1 METKVKKR
9 SSILLKIIAA
19 ICFII
24 VLTAV
29 LVWRYFPFNTT
40 IENQVKST
48 LEAAGFTVNSLMV
61 DQVSDSALKISN
73 INIENKI
80 KIKAE
85 RVELDYALPQL
96 AVSRFRSGAHI
107 DVAAKNIYLKSKP
120 YEIEA
125 DTLDIKT
132 TGNKG
137 VWSGKASTQ
146 LIISGLP
153 QEVPPLNI
161 TSDFAI
167 DGNINANI
175 FIKDPMEKY
184 LAEINIKM
192 PETSPTSGVV
202 HIKSAMLPWGGG
214 VVSMNDIKIPLKFDV
229 PVNLVI
235 NLDKVQLAD
244 LLGKLSDGQIS
255 GQGVISGK
263 LPVTY
268 YPDGHIT
275 LQQSDITSSEA
286 GIINVSPELIQGD
299 NTQIEFARATLQNFH
314 YTQLKISLSSDQEEK
329 SVINLS
335 LEGRNPEMAEE
346 RPVKLNVNLAG
357 DIIPLLQQSLLPL
370 TDFRKYL
377 KETE

>member
-137 VWSGKASTQ
+137 VWSGKAST
-146 LIISGLP
+146 ISP
-153 QEVPPLNI
+153 
-161 TSDFAI
+161 
-167 DGNINANI
+167 
-175 FIKDPMEKY
+175 
-184 LAEINIKM
+184 
-192 PETSPTSGVV
+192 
-202 HIKSAMLPWGGG
+202 
-214 VVSMNDIKIPLKFDV
+214 
-229 PVNLVI
+229 
-235 NLDKVQLAD
+235 
-244 LLGKLSDGQIS
+244 
-255 GQGVISGK
+255 
-263 LPVTY
+263 
-268 YPDGHIT
+268 
-275 LQQSDITSSEA
+275 
-286 GIINVSPELIQGD
+286 D
-299 NTQIEFARATLQNFH
+299 NTNKKQN
-314 YTQLKISLSSDQEEK
+314 
-329 SVINLS
+329 SV
-335 LEGRNPEMAEE
+335 
-346 RPVKLNVNLAG
+346 
-357 DIIPLLQQSLLPL
+357 
-370 TDFRKYL
+370 
-377 KETE
+377 